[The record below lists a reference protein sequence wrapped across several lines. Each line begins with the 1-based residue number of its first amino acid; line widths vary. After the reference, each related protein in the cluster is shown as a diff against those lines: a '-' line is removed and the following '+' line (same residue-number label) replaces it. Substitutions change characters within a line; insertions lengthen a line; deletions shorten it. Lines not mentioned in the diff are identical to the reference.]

1 MTTTTAP
8 AALGRFGVFLTCHT
22 GAANQRR
29 QYLEEL
35 PSPAAMIATAADDHA
50 AASAA
55 CRWLAQMDRT
65 DDATRAALIIRDRD
79 SRENVALIQWVQRCS
94 ESGILYRYSV
104 ENWAHGAPG
113 SLRRAGRERRR

>member
-1 MTTTTAP
+1 MTTTTHDP

-29 QYLEEL
+29 QYVDEL
-35 PSPAAMIATAADDHA
+35 PSVAAMIATAADEHA
-50 AASAA
+50 AATAA

-79 SRENVALIQWVQRCS
+79 GRENVALIQWVERCNTYGTQR
-94 ESGILYRYSV
+94 YRYST
-104 ENWAHGAPG
+104 ETWTN
-113 SLRRAGRERRR
+113 RGRH